1 MYAIFESGGKQFK
14 AEPGDFILVEKMEGD
29 VGNQVEIDKVL
40 MVQDDEDTKVGT
52 PYVDNARVVAEI
64 VKQTRGKKIRIFKR
78 KKRKGYRKTM
88 GHRQW
93 LTGIKIQE
101 IKI

>member
-1 MYAIFESGGKQFK
+1 MYAIFESGGKQFR

-29 VGNQVEIDKVL
+29 IGNQIEIDKVL
-40 MVQDDEDTKVGT
+40 MVQDDEDTKVGA
-52 PYVDNARVVAEI
+52 PYVDNARVVAKI
-64 VKQTRGKKIRIFKR
+64 VKQTRGKKIRVFKMKR
-78 KKRKGYRKTM
+78 RKGFRKTM

-93 LTGIKIQE
+93 LTGIKIQD

>member
-1 MYAIFESGGKQFK
+1 MYAIFESGGKQFR

-29 VGNQVEIDKVL
+29 VGNQIEIDKVL
-40 MVQDDEDTKVGT
+40 MVQDDEDTKVGA
-52 PYVDNARVVAEI
+52 PYVDNARVVAKI
-64 VKQTRGKKIRIFKR
+64 VKQTRGKKIRVFKMKR
-78 KKRKGYRKTM
+78 RKGFRKTM

-93 LTGIKIQE
+93 LTGIKIQD